1 MRKLAARSP
10 DRDSTVIS
18 IRRDAL
24 PPVEIGGRALVV
36 IAGLCPVEDRR
47 KLLDVAR
54 AVKAAAASM
63 LRGGAFKLRSSPYAF
78 EGLGKEA
85 LELLAEARAT
95 TGLLVVTEV
104 LDPRDVELV
113 AQYADVLQVGT
124 RNMQNYALLA
134 EVGRAGRPVLL
145 KRGYSATIDELLLA
159 AEHVLAKGNPNVILC
174 ERGIRTFDAKT
185 RNTLDVRAV
194 PVLKAETHLPVIVDP
209 SHAAGRADLVAP
221 LAYAAIAAGAD
232 GLLIA
237 VHPDPEHARSDGEQS
252 LTPDAFATLMRRV
265 AVLAAVVGRD
275 LRLTGRDR
283 PAADQALHEDDAA
296 AEALPESLEHVRA
309 EIEHIDREIVSLI
322 ARRVL
327 LAREAGFVKR
337 EAGLPVVDSVQER
350 LVLARARSL
359 ADEAGLP
366 YPELRELL
374 RHVIAVS
381 RHAQTLDVASES
393 HGAMIDVSN
402 TTKPASTA

>member
-1 MRKLAARSP
+1 MRKLVARNP
-10 DRDSTVIS
+10 DTDPTVIS

-36 IAGLCPVEDRR
+36 IAGPCAVEDRR
-47 KLLDVAR
+47 MLLDVAR
-54 AVKAAAASM
+54 AVKAAGASM
-63 LRGGAFKLRSSPYAF
+63 LRGGAFKPRSSPYAF
-78 EGLGKEA
+78 QGLGKEA
-85 LELLAEARAT
+85 LKLLAEARAT
-95 TGLLVVTEV
+95 TGLLIVAEV
-104 LDPRDVELV
+104 LDPREVELV
-113 AQYADVLQVGT
+113 AQYADVLQIGT

-159 AEHVLAKGNPNVILC
+159 AEHVMANGNPNVILC
-174 ERGIRTFDAKT
+174 ECGIRTFDTTT
-185 RNTLDVRAV
+185 RTTLDVGAV
-194 PVLKAETHLPVIVDP
+194 PVLKTETHLPVIVDP

-221 LAYAAIAAGAD
+221 LAYAAVAAGAD
-232 GLLIA
+232 GLLVE
-237 VHPDPEHARSDGEQS
+237 VHPEPEHARSDGEQS
-252 LTPDAFATLMRRV
+252 LTPDAFSMLMRRV

-283 PAADQALHEDDAA
+283 ESADQNAHEEEAA
-296 AEALPESLEHVRA
+296 AEALPEPLEHVRA

-322 ARRVL
+322 ERRVL
-327 LAREAGFVKR
+327 LAREAGCVKR
-337 EAGLPVVDSVQER
+337 EAGLPVVDPVQER
-350 LVLARARSL
+350 LVLARARVL

-381 RHAQTLDVASES
+381 QRAQILDVASES
-393 HGAMIDVSN
+393 HLEAR
-402 TTKPASTA
+402 